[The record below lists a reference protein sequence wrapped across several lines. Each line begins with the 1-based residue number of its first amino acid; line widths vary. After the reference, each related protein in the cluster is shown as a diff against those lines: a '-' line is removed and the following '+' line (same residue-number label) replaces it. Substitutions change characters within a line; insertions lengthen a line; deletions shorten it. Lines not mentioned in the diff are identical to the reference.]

1 MEQEK
6 ISALVEENMK
16 TIFAYAL
23 SRVSHKEDAED
34 LAGDII
40 FAILKS
46 APKIRDDNAFFGY
59 IWAIAANTY
68 KKYLYKRSRVSFEEL
83 DEEAADDKDFIQN
96 ILRNE
101 QFCTL
106 RRELALLSK
115 EYRECTIAYY
125 FEGLSCAETASRL
138 HISLE
143 MVKYYLFKTRKILK
157 EGISMEREF
166 GTKSYQPAKFDFH
179 IIFEG
184 MANMEYQR
192 LFDRKLPGNI
202 LVSTYHTP
210 MTIRQLAI
218 ELGVASVYL
227 EDEIALLE
235 GYRLLTAL
243 PGGRYQARLVIL
255 TEEYMEEFFRTA
267 EKSFVREV
275 GSILQ
280 DMAKKLPELR
290 KLKFAGSNLD
300 DNCLLWDLLFEM
312 TRKGWRIFKAGR
324 EEGFPEDGLYSKGDI
339 CYGSTYEIEKDHPY
353 GTGGFAGYNGFYPG
367 YAACYA
373 DYGILPEKNR
383 FFSHGDEIIHCLE
396 AVVADG
402 AMASGEAVTAD
413 EAAAAAR
420 EVVASDEVMAA
431 REPMA
436 TGEAA
441 EICAIVPVFSRE
453 QKEAVMTIFR
463 EEIASFAGLFE
474 SLFDCALSI
483 MRVHAPESVGKIIE
497 SATANM
503 LIFITTGLIGGLAVK
518 SGALTIPENDRPLG
532 GYVYQV

>member
-40 FAILKS
+40 LAILKS

-68 KKYLYKRSRVSFEEL
+68 KKYLYKKNRVSYEEL
-83 DEEAADDKDFIQN
+83 DEEAADEKDFIQD
-96 ILRNE
+96 ILQNE

-106 RRELALLSK
+106 RRELALLSR

-179 IIFEG
+179 IMFGG

-210 MTIRQLAI
+210 MTIRQLSI

-235 GYRLLTAL
+235 QYRLLTAL
-243 PGGRYQARLVIL
+243 PGGKYQARLIIL

-267 EKSFVREV
+267 EKTVMSDIKE
-275 GSILQ
+275 ILG
-280 DMAKKLPELR
+280 DVAKKLPELR
-290 KLKFAGSNLD
+290 KLRFAGSGLE
-300 DNCLLWDLLFEM
+300 DNRLLWALLFDM
-312 TRKGWRIFKAGR
+312 TRKGWGLFKAGR
-324 EEGFPEDGLYSKGDI
+324 EETLSDTDLYSKGDI
-339 CYGSTYEIEKDHPY
+339 CYGSTYKMDMNHPY
-353 GTGGFAGYNGFYPG
+353 ETWAFAGYAGLLPG

-373 DYGILPEKNR
+373 DYCVLPVKNR
-383 FFSHGDEIIHCLE
+383 FFSHRNEIVDSLDSVLAGKAE
-396 AVVADG
+396 AIAPVLDKEQ
-402 AMASGEAVTAD
+402 MK
-413 EAAAAAR
+413 
-420 EVVASDEVMAA
+420 EVSK
-431 REPMA
+431 
-436 TGEAA
+436 
-441 EICAIVPVFSRE
+441 IL
-453 QKEAVMTIFR
+453 R
-463 EEIASFAGLFE
+463 EEIASFAKLYE
-474 SLFDCALSI
+474 SLHGCALSVMQI
-483 MRVHAPESVGKIIE
+483 HAPEAIREILE
-497 SATANM
+497 PATANV
-503 LIFITTGLIGGLAVK
+503 LLSVTVGLIGGLAVK
-518 SGALTIPENDRPLG
+518 SGALTIPEDDRFMG
-532 GYVYQV
+532 GFVYCV

>member
-23 SRVSHKEDAED
+23 SRVSHREDAED

-40 FAILKS
+40 LAILKS
-46 APKIRDDNAFFGY
+46 APRIRDDNAFFGY

-68 KKYLYKRSRVSFEEL
+68 KKYLYKKSRRQCQEL
-83 DEEAADDKDFIQN
+83 DEEAADDKDFIQD

-106 RRELALLSK
+106 RRELALLSR
-115 EYRECTIAYY
+115 EYRECTVAYY

-143 MVKYYLFKTRKILK
+143 MVKYYLFKTRKILR

-166 GTKSYQPAKFDFH
+166 GAKSYQPEKFDFH
-179 IIFEG
+179 IIFKE

-202 LVSTYHTP
+202 LVSTYHIP

-235 GYRLLTAL
+235 RYRLLTAL

-267 EKSFVREV
+267 EKSVMRDVKEV
-275 GSILQ
+275 LE
-280 DMAKKLPELR
+280 DVAKKLPKLRELR
-290 KLKFAGSNLD
+290 FAGSDLE
-300 DNCLLWDLLFEM
+300 DNRLLWALLFEM
-312 TRKGWRIFKAGR
+312 TRKGWGLFMAGR
-324 EEGFPEDGLYSKGDI
+324 EETLPDTGLYSKGVI
-339 CYGSTYEIEKDHPY
+339 CYGSTYRMGMNRPY
-353 GTGGFAGYNGFYPG
+353 ETRAFAGYAGLRSD

-373 DYGILPEKNR
+373 DYCVLPAKNR
-383 FFSHGDEIIHCLE
+383 FSSHRNEIIHSLDSVLAGE
-396 AVVADG
+396 TE
-402 AMASGEAVTAD
+402 AMA
-413 EAAAAAR
+413 
-420 EVVASDEVMAA
+420 
-431 REPMA
+431 
-436 TGEAA
+436 
-441 EICAIVPVFSRE
+441 PVFDKE
-453 QKEAVMTIFR
+453 QMEEVSEILR
-463 EEIASFAGLFE
+463 EEIASFARLYE
-474 SLFDCALSI
+474 SLYGCALSI
-483 MRVHAPESVGKIIE
+483 MQIHAPESIREIVGPV
-497 SATANM
+497 TANV
-503 LIFITTGLIGGLAVK
+503 LLFITVGLIGGLAVK
-518 SGALTIPENDRPLG
+518 SGALTISEDDWPLG
-532 GYVYQV
+532 GFVYGI